1 MCWRQQNIPLPIL
14 NEKALNML
22 RNGIMYIHGRT
33 KDLHPIIVLDI
44 KNLGAL
50 IEQDKIDVEAFGM
63 MHNFLQNYI
72 ALNMHVPGQIEKN
85 LIILNL
91 NQFPL
96 SQLPIKMFGAANK
109 EISGNFMC
117 TQLKSIVVN
126 ATWF

>member
-1 MCWRQQNIPLPIL
+1 L
-14 NEKALNML
+14 NEKALNVL

-91 NQFPL
+91 N
-96 SQLPIKMFGAANK
+96 
-109 EISGNFMC
+109 
-117 TQLKSIVVN
+117 
-126 ATWF
+126 